1 MLGQAHQRVCCGRMC
16 ALHHRYAPQAAIH
29 APSTKQISGESNIV
43 EMLLQSPALLQ
54 HATATGAATARYSDR
69 CRSKYCDV
77 SGTEHA
83 LYALAAQRALIRA
96 QLPNSGSLATAK
108 AKGVP

>member
-1 MLGQAHQRVCCGRMC
+1 MC

-54 HATATGAATARYSDR
+54 HATATGAGRNTAG
-69 CRSKYCDV
+69 V

-83 LYALAAQRALIRA
+83 LYVLAAQRALIRA
-96 QLPNSGSLATAK
+96 QLPNSGSLATAS

>member
-1 MLGQAHQRVCCGRMC
+1 MC

-29 APSTKQISGESNIV
+29 APSAKPISGESNIV
-43 EMLLQSPALLQ
+43 EMLLQFP
-54 HATATGAATARYSDR
+54 GAATARHSDR

-83 LYALAAQRALIRA
+83 LYVLAAQRALIRA
-96 QLPNSGSLATAK
+96 QLPNSGSLATAS